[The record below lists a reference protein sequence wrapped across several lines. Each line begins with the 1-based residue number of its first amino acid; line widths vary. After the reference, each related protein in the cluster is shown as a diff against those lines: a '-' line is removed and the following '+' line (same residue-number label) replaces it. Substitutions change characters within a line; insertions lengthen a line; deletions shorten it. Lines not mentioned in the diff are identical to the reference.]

1 MTGPSAESAAG
12 RHNLNKHTRQQ
23 HEGKLVKSSERK
35 SPITE
40 LKTNIKITNS
50 NKQEFNKQDTSEGK
64 VNVTIVKIDMKNL
77 ENLQDLLTQTEQE
90 NKQLKS
96 DIIN

>member
-1 MTGPSAESAAG
+1 M
-12 RHNLNKHTRQQ
+12 
-23 HEGKLVKSSERK
+23 
-35 SPITE
+35 
-40 LKTNIKITNS
+40 TNS

-64 VNVTIVKIDMKNL
+64 VNVKIVTMDMKNL

-96 DIIN
+96 DINN

>member
-1 MTGPSAESAAG
+1 MKV
-12 RHNLNKHTRQQ
+12 NQK
-23 HEGKLVKSSERK
+23 KSSERK

-50 NKQEFNKQDTSEGK
+50 NKQEFTKQDTSEGK
-64 VNVTIVKIDMKNL
+64 VNVKIVTMDMKNL

-96 DIIN
+96 DMNNRLNLKKIWLKNFNRQKEKIRG

>member
-1 MTGPSAESAAG
+1 M
-12 RHNLNKHTRQQ
+12 
-23 HEGKLVKSSERK
+23 
-35 SPITE
+35 
-40 LKTNIKITNS
+40 TNS

-64 VNVTIVKIDMKNL
+64 VNMKIVTVVMKNL

-96 DIIN
+96 DINN

>member
-1 MTGPSAESAAG
+1 MS
-12 RHNLNKHTRQQ
+12 
-23 HEGKLVKSSERK
+23 
-35 SPITE
+35 
-40 LKTNIKITNS
+40 NS

-64 VNVTIVKIDMKNL
+64 VKVKIVTMNMKNL

-96 DIIN
+96 DINN

>member
-1 MTGPSAESAAG
+1 M
-12 RHNLNKHTRQQ
+12 
-23 HEGKLVKSSERK
+23 
-35 SPITE
+35 
-40 LKTNIKITNS
+40 TNS

-64 VNVTIVKIDMKNL
+64 VNVKIVTMNMKNL

-96 DIIN
+96 DINN

>member
-1 MTGPSAESAAG
+1 MS
-12 RHNLNKHTRQQ
+12 
-23 HEGKLVKSSERK
+23 
-35 SPITE
+35 
-40 LKTNIKITNS
+40 NS

-64 VNVTIVKIDMKNL
+64 VNVKIVTMDMKNL

-96 DIIN
+96 DINKWLNLKKIWLKS

>member
-1 MTGPSAESAAG
+1 MS
-12 RHNLNKHTRQQ
+12 
-23 HEGKLVKSSERK
+23 
-35 SPITE
+35 
-40 LKTNIKITNS
+40 NS

-64 VNVTIVKIDMKNL
+64 VNVKIVTMDMKNL

-96 DIIN
+96 DINNLLNLKKIWFKR

>member
-1 MTGPSAESAAG
+1 M
-12 RHNLNKHTRQQ
+12 
-23 HEGKLVKSSERK
+23 
-35 SPITE
+35 
-40 LKTNIKITNS
+40 TNS

-64 VNVTIVKIDMKNL
+64 VNVKIVKMDMKNL

-96 DIIN
+96 DINN

>member
-1 MTGPSAESAAG
+1 MDSDLERAQISESCC
-12 RHNLNKHTRQQ
+12 
-23 HEGKLVKSSERK
+23 KLVKSSERK

-40 LKTNIKITNS
+40 PETNIKMTNS

-64 VNVTIVKIDMKNL
+64 VNVKIVTMDMKYL

-90 NKQLKS
+90 KKQLKS
-96 DIIN
+96 DISN